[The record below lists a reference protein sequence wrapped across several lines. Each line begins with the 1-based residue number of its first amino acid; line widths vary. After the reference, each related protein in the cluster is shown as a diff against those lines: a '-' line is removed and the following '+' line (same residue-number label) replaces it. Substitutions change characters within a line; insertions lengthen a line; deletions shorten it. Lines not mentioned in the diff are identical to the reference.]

1 MVPAMAGT
9 GCGAGYGRHGV
20 WCFLSEARCVVPGNG
35 AAYRRH
41 GMWPARCVVPGN
53 GAAYRRHGMWP
64 ARFRAADGRH
74 GVWCLLSEA
83 RFRGP
88 SVRPANR
95 PGGGGNGT
103 AGPIGPAA
111 GCPPAIA
118 GGDVPPGR
126 SPRRRE
132 GGWQGPVGALR
143 GRWGVPRSRAVDR
156 LHCSQ
161 PAGRRMRTLQFS
173 RLELI
178 RTWTNRTGSTQRWP
192 PDLSPAAGVRAHGG
206 YPSIITPANPE
217 VI

>member
-1 MVPAMAGT
+1 MAASPTGCRRGRQRASLHTAGQSAGGILVPPDPAAFRRRLNRGAGFWGRRWASFASRPVRCRQLTARYVVPAIAGT
-9 GCGAGYGRHGV
+9 A
-20 WCFLSEARCVVPGNG
+20 WCRLVRCRQS
-35 AAYRRH
+35 A
-41 GMWPARCVVPGN
+41 
-53 GAAYRRHGMWP
+53 
-64 ARFRAADGRH
+64 ARFR
-74 GVWCLLSEA
+74 
-83 RFRGP
+83 
-88 SVRPANR
+88 PATEKR
-95 PGGGGNGT
+95 GT
-103 AGPIGPAA
+103 AGP
-111 GCPPAIA
+111 
-118 GGDVPPGR
+118 D
-126 SPRRRE
+126 
-132 GGWQGPVGALR
+132 GALR